1 MRRSNVLTIRLS
13 NREAMILQ
21 LAANITHPTPTGGNT
36 AASIR
41 DAAIKRAIWQLAPG
55 WCEVTINP
63 TSRAIKWWADATADP
78 SAPPVIARLQSHD
91 SAVLSAEDLLEFLL
105 WSSTLPEWDDQP
117 VNIEPAP
124 NLADLDD
131 LRLAMI
137 NEDPR
142 VSDWSTLPTYGGPP
156 LPKSG
161 HGVWGCIWSWDRD
174 AVLVGTCGDDLKI
187 IPRGDL

>member
-13 NREAMILQ
+13 NREALILQ
-21 LAANITHPTPTGGNT
+21 LAANITHPTPKGGNT

-63 TSRAIKWWADATADP
+63 TSRAIEWWAAATADP
-78 SAPPVIARLQSHD
+78 TAPPVIARLQSHD
-91 SAVLSAEDLLEFLL
+91 SAVLSAEDLLDFLL
-105 WSSTLPEWDDQP
+105 WSSTLPEWEDQP
-117 VNIEPAP
+117 VNIKPAP

-137 NEDPR
+137 SEDPR
-142 VSDWSTLPTYGGPP
+142 VSDWSALPTYGGPP
-156 LPKSG
+156 PAGSG
-161 HGVWGCIWSWDRD
+161 LKIWSWNRD
-174 AVLVGTCGDDLKI
+174 SVLVGTCGDDLEI